1 MEAPYGWVQD
11 VFAEEIQS
19 DLRFMHLMTKQ
30 IIFLTLDSNENC
42 LACIVICVAVLE
54 KKKELT

>member
-1 MEAPYGWVQD
+1 MEASYGWVQD

-30 IIFLTLDSNENC
+30 IIFLT
-42 LACIVICVAVLE
+42 
-54 KKKELT
+54 